1 MIEQLGIDPRGDL
14 SQVEPEVVESHVHM
28 LAYILTADL
37 DEFEIADD
45 LRAYVKAYLIEQP
58 ELYMCVLDKLVA
70 DKTTTKAIWRKW
82 LETYRD

>member
-1 MIEQLGIDPRGDL
+1 MIEQLGIDPRGDC
-14 SQVEPEVVESHVHM
+14 SGVDPEVVESHVHM

-45 LRAYVKAYLIEQP
+45 LRQYVKAYLADQP
-58 ELYMCVLDKLVA
+58 ELYICVLDKMVA
-70 DKTTTKAIWRKW
+70 QKITTKAIWRRW